1 MGRTLGRGEAEPT
14 WTMRYGVWLAAPVG
28 AAVIMFMLAML
39 LGPFTHWVAGPV
51 VHRLPDKDQALALNH
66 VRMTVLQ
73 SVGGTAALSALA
85 FAAVNYRLNR
95 RGQITERYTAA
106 IGNLASDK
114 LAERIGGMYALEHI
128 MRESERD
135 HSTVVEVLSAF
146 IRENAP
152 ADEVWASARDRGRW
166 MHPPTGTLDPPDDP
180 HTRKRPATDIQTALT
195 VIARRPRR
203 PEQNRVDLGTTNL
216 RGADLRGAHLE
227 QVDLRGAHLE
237 HADLRGAHLEDAN
250 LRRAH
255 LQHANLRRAHLQHA
269 DLWGADLRH
278 AYLGGAHLRRADL
291 WGAHLEDANLV
302 GAHLEHA
309 RLLGAHL
316 ERAYLVGTHL
326 EHANLRRAHL
336 QRANLVDTHLEHAY
350 LVDAHL
356 EDANQLGAHLQHA
369 NLRGAHLE
377 RANLGGAHLEDAY
390 LVGAHLEQANLVD
403 AHLQRADLVG
413 AQLQRADLVG
423 ANLDHANLVGADLK
437 DADLWGVDLST
448 VRGLTETQLRSAI
461 TADVEEERPGEG
473 SQP

>member
-1 MGRTLGRGEAEPT
+1 
-14 WTMRYGVWLAAPVG
+14 MRYGVWLAAPFGVAFAG
-28 AAVIMFMLAML
+28 LVLAIL
-39 LGPFTHWVAGPV
+39 LGPVTHWVAGPV
-51 VHRLPDKDQALALNH
+51 VHRLPDDQQAVALNH
-66 VRMTVLQ
+66 VRRTVLQ

-85 FAAVNYRLNR
+85 FAVVNYRLNR
-95 RGQITERYTAA
+95 RGQITERYTSA

-146 IRENAP
+146 IRENAS
-152 ADEVWASARDRGRW
+152 AEDEEGSPPVRDLGRW
-166 MHPPTGTLDPPDDP
+166 MHPPAGTVDPPDESQA
-180 HTRKRPATDIQTALT
+180 RKRPATDIQTALT

-203 PEQNRVDLGTTNL
+203 PERNRVDLGTTNL

-255 LQHANLRRAHLQHA
+255 LQHANLRRAHLEHA
-269 DLWGADLRH
+269 DLWGAHLEH

-309 RLLGAHL
+309 RLLGARL

-336 QRANLVDTHLEHAY
+336 SHANLVDTHLEHAY

-356 EDANQLGAHLQHA
+356 EDANQLGAHMHHA

-377 RANLGGAHLEDAY
+377 RGNLGGAHLDDAY

-403 AHLQRADLVG
+403 AHLDRADLVG
-413 AQLQRADLVG
+413 AHLQRADLVG
-423 ANLDHANLVGADLK
+423 ATLDHANLVGADLK

-448 VRGLTETQLRSAI
+448 VRGLSEAQLRSAI
-461 TADVEEERPGEG
+461 TADVNEHPGEG
-473 SQP
+473 GGAGSSPS